1 MEAIFGQLRSPAR
14 QTWLQPG
21 GNRKFQF
28 LSKGRFTVAKK
39 TLATVFVMF
48 LTLVLGA
55 GSAAAADENKKEGK
69 KEKDPNSISGVVKAV
84 DAEKKTVTLEVKV
97 KKNTEEKVLTLAADG
112 SVKIA
117 GKAAT
122 LADLKVGEKAVA
134 KVNEKGEV
142 VSLTSGKK
150 EKAK

>member
-1 MEAIFGQLRSPAR
+1 M
-14 QTWLQPG
+14 
-21 GNRKFQF
+21 
-28 LSKGRFTVAKK
+28 AKK